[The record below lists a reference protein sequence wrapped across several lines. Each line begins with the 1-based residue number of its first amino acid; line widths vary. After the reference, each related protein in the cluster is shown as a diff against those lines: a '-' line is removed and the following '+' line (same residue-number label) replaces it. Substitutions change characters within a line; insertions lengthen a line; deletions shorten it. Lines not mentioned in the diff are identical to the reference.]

1 MITYDDLYE
10 AFRKEKYSD
19 QLQVLPKKFLEDVA
33 AYLNEKKDF
42 VSNEADLFSDMAM
55 KNKKKLENAISSFRG
70 LIRLRKKK
78 ILALAFVASEV
89 GISKKDFENLMSFER
104 ELFEESVKSLEKAEK
119 NLGDLMSGGGGVGG
133 AEQKH
138 QLVRFLED
146 VPEFLNMEGEP
157 AGPFEK
163 GEVANIERE
172 IVAILEKDKR
182 VEVLEEE

>member
-33 AYLNEKKDF
+33 AYLKEKKEF
-42 VSNEADLFSDMAM
+42 VSKEDDLFSDMSM
-55 KNKKKLENAISSFRG
+55 KNKKMLENAIASFRG

-89 GISKKDFENLMSFER
+89 GISKKDFENLMAFER

-119 NLGDLMSGGGGVGG
+119 NLGDLMSGVSSEGDSK
-133 AEQKH
+133 KH

-146 VPEFLNMEGEP
+146 VPEFLNMEGES

-163 GEVANIERE
+163 GEVANLEKE
-172 IVAILEKDKR
+172 IVNILEKDKR
-182 VEVLEEE
+182 VEILEEE